1 MGFFID
7 PEECSSIQILQL
19 FAAYAYLMY
28 IGCSMIS
35 DGAELLMLTPYSK
48 LVGSCI
54 LPVLGAVPDGAL
66 VLFSGLGPDAQEN
79 LDVGVGALAGST
91 VMLITIPW
99 ALAIWGGRVD
109 ADDRGRPRYGPAPR
123 LTEGNVFDSAVSVG
137 AAGAPAVR
145 TMARWMALTALP
157 YVIIEVGALLAA
169 ARLGDDVAALSL
181 AESGWALTAL
191 VCALLGFLAY
201 LRTQYRAAFAGDPVL
216 ESRTSAAA
224 VQSVRGRGLGIVAAL
239 EPHLAAEKHDARSP
253 LVDAEAPSSGAP
265 VSSLVRSVLLPFY
278 ARYDADGS
286 GVLSIKE
293 LSKVFEDMNEPKD
306 AKSLEATFSHF
317 DCNRDGVIDFP
328 EFCRGMVLYAAA
340 KKRDEA
346 AGGSSLPRQS
356 SAARR
361 APSPMPVADDDDDE
375 DEEVPDEFV
384 ADKYKS
390 IEDQQAAIRRAAM
403 KLCGLGTALVLT
415 FSDPV
420 VDVLNEAG
428 ARSGVN
434 AFYVSFVV
442 APIIT
447 NGSEVLASYTFALK
461 KTQKS
466 MVVAYEQLLGAA
478 VMNNTYCLLVFLA
491 IIYFQ
496 KLYWKYT
503 AETLAILAA
512 EACVF
517 AVATRPVHTPKT
529 ALAVLSLFPATIA
542 LVYVL
547 ETYVGLA

>member
-123 LTEGNVFDSAVSVG
+123 LSEGNVWNSAVSVG

-201 LRTQYRAAFAGDPVL
+201 LRTQYRAAFAGHPVL

-224 VQSVRGRGLGIVAAL
+224 VRSVRGRGLGIIAAL

-265 VSSLVRSVLLPFY
+265 VSSLVKSVLLPFY

-286 GVLSIKE
+286 GVLSLKE

-306 AKSLEATFSHF
+306 AKSLEATFAHS
-317 DCNRDGVIDFP
+317 DCNRDGVVDFP

-346 AGGSSLPRQS
+346 AGGSSLQRQT

-361 APSPMPVADDDDDE
+361 APAPVADDDDDE

-512 EACVF
+512 EAC
-517 AVATRPVHTPKT
+517 T

-547 ETYVGLA
+547 ETFVGLA

>member
-1 MGFFID
+1 
-7 PEECSSIQILQL
+7 
-19 FAAYAYLMY
+19 
-28 IGCSMIS
+28 
-35 DGAELLMLTPYSK
+35 
-48 LVGSCI
+48 
-54 LPVLGAVPDGAL
+54 
-66 VLFSGLGPDAQEN
+66 
-79 LDVGVGALAGST
+79 
-91 VMLITIPW
+91 
-99 ALAIWGGRVD
+99 
-109 ADDRGRPRYGPAPR
+109 
-123 LTEGNVFDSAVSVG
+123 
-137 AAGAPAVR
+137 
-145 TMARWMALTALP
+145 
-157 YVIIEVGALLAA
+157 
-169 ARLGDDVAALSL
+169 
-181 AESGWALTAL
+181 
-191 VCALLGFLAY
+191 
-201 LRTQYRAAFAGDPVL
+201 
-216 ESRTSAAA
+216 
-224 VQSVRGRGLGIVAAL
+224 
-239 EPHLAAEKHDARSP
+239 
-253 LVDAEAPSSGAP
+253 
-265 VSSLVRSVLLPFY
+265 
-278 ARYDADGS
+278 
-286 GVLSIKE
+286 
-293 LSKVFEDMNEPKD
+293 MNEPKD
-306 AKSLEATFSHF
+306 ATSLEATFSHF

-346 AGGSSLPRQS
+346 AGGSSLQRQT

-361 APSPMPVADDDDDE
+361 APSPAPVADDDDDE

-403 KLCGLGTALVLT
+403 KLCVLGTALVLTCVEIKSSTRLQCARMRPFRRKAFCRASRTRREQSIRPKISRIDFDLTEIESSEVWWGPPNQWLISTQVLT

>member
-1 MGFFID
+1 M
-7 PEECSSIQILQL
+7 
-19 FAAYAYLMY
+19 
-28 IGCSMIS
+28 
-35 DGAELLMLTPYSK
+35 
-48 LVGSCI
+48 
-54 LPVLGAVPDGAL
+54 
-66 VLFSGLGPDAQEN
+66 
-79 LDVGVGALAGST
+79 
-91 VMLITIPW
+91 
-99 ALAIWGGRVD
+99 
-109 ADDRGRPRYGPAPR
+109 
-123 LTEGNVFDSAVSVG
+123 
-137 AAGAPAVR
+137 
-145 TMARWMALTALP
+145 
-157 YVIIEVGALLAA
+157 
-169 ARLGDDVAALSL
+169 
-181 AESGWALTAL
+181 
-191 VCALLGFLAY
+191 
-201 LRTQYRAAFAGDPVL
+201 
-216 ESRTSAAA
+216 
-224 VQSVRGRGLGIVAAL
+224 
-239 EPHLAAEKHDARSP
+239 
-253 LVDAEAPSSGAP
+253 
-265 VSSLVRSVLLPFY
+265 
-278 ARYDADGS
+278 
-286 GVLSIKE
+286 
-293 LSKVFEDMNEPKD
+293 
-306 AKSLEATFSHF
+306 
-317 DCNRDGVIDFP
+317 
-328 EFCRGMVLYAAA
+328 
-340 KKRDEA
+340 
-346 AGGSSLPRQS
+346 
-356 SAARR
+356 
-361 APSPMPVADDDDDE
+361 
-375 DEEVPDEFV
+375 

-547 ETYVGLA
+547 ETYAGLA